1 MSDPTP
7 PSDTHEGDGAANGD
21 ARERVAELIRDFRVG
36 ILTTIDDEGRP
47 WSRPM
52 AMQDRDF
59 DGDLW
64 FFTTVDTPKVAHIDA
79 HPAASVALADVK
91 EQTYVTLA
99 GHAEVVDDRAKMKEL
114 WDLSVKVYY
123 PDGPDDPDLRLVRVT
138 VERAE
143 YWDSP
148 SNPFVFAFG
157 AARSLLTGT
166 PPIDLGDHGTTEIG

>member
-7 PSDTHEGDGAANGD
+7 VDDGAA
-21 ARERVAELIRDFRVG
+21 RERIAELVRDFRVG
-36 ILTTIDDEGRP
+36 VLTTIDGEGRP

-52 AMQDRDF
+52 ALQSRDF

-64 FFTTVDTPKVAHIDA
+64 FFTGADTPKVAHIAA
-79 HPAASVALADVK
+79 HPDVSVALVNV
-91 EQTYVTLA
+91 ETQTYVTLA
-99 GHAEVVDDRAKMKEL
+99 GRASVLDDRATMRDL
-114 WDLSVKVYY
+114 WDLAAKVYY
-123 PDGPDDPDLRLVRVT
+123 PDGPDDPTLRLVRVA

-148 SNPFVFAFG
+148 SNPFVLAYG

-166 PPIDLGDHGTTEIG
+166 PPTDLGDHGTAEIG

>member
-1 MSDPTP
+1 MPDSTP
-7 PSDTHEGDGAANGD
+7 APDDGAA
-21 ARERVAELIRDFRVG
+21 RERIAELVRDFRVA

-52 AMQDRDF
+52 ALQRRDF

-64 FFTTVDTPKVAHIDA
+64 FFTTVDTPKVDHI
-79 HPAASVALADVK
+79 AARPDVSVALADVD

-99 GHAEVVDDRAKMKEL
+99 GRAEVVNDRAKMNEL
-114 WDLSVKVYY
+114 WDLAVQVYF
-123 PDGPDDPDLRLVRVT
+123 PGGPDDPDLRLVRVA

-148 SNPFVFAFG
+148 SNPLVFAYG
-157 AARSLLTGT
+157 AVRSLVTGT
-166 PPIDLGDHGTTEIG
+166 PPTDLGDHGTAEIG